1 MVFFKSVFKS
11 IFNRRDV
18 KIFLSFIFLP
28 ILVPIMAE
36 FMDGLNSKLTS
47 NFLAFLDS
55 AVSTQFRFVLPVLLF
70 SLVISSV
77 FRDEIESGIMFLY
90 KDINRTKI
98 FNAKLIGLLV
108 IYGLFFVGTVLT
120 SLIAYY
126 GIMAPKGLV
135 ATNLISEKTPE
146 VVSTIFSLLTTLGLN
161 VITIALVVMVSVSS
175 RAVQS
180 VLTGVFFSLASSV
193 APMLIGINYLFPNG
207 YVKLATTNFPLAVI
221 LSVIISITYFVF
233 FYIRGKNKF
242 KKIEF

>member
-1 MVFFKSVFKS
+1 MDFFKPVFKS

-18 KIFLSFIFLP
+18 KIFLAFIFLP

-36 FMDGLNSKLTS
+36 FMDGLNPKLTS

-77 FRDEIESGIMFLY
+77 FRDEIDSGIMFLY

-98 FNAKLIGLLV
+98 FNAKFISLIA
-108 IYGLFFVGTVLT
+108 IYGLFFIGTVLT
-120 SLIAYY
+120 SLVAYY
-126 GIMAPKGLV
+126 GLMAPKGMV
-135 ATNLISEKTPE
+135 ATHLISENSSE
-146 VVSTIFSLLTTLGLN
+146 VVSTLFSLLTTLGLN
-161 VITIALVVMVSVSS
+161 VITIALVVMVSISS
-175 RAVQS
+175 KTVQS

-193 APMLIGINYLFPNG
+193 APMLIGIRYLFPNG
-207 YVKLATTNFPLAVI
+207 YVKLLATHFSLAVI
-221 LSVIISITYFVF
+221 LSVIISVSYFIF
-233 FYIRGKNKF
+233 FYIKGKNKF